1 MSVSFVVEGEYQKIS
16 LFDSIAL
23 VIDGTVV
30 EEVALFVVVP
40 MTVDTELQRG
50 KMFGIASEYLGH
62 SSVGNIRQR
71 VGVHDKDTLLG
82 FGWKVGKFVIE
93 KLKIGNGH
101 GVVKVER
108 IHVEAHNPSVARGKC
123 KIVAAENF
131 LKNQI
136 PVSQAVVVA
145 QQTDVGAGEAVEY
158 VALEFK
164 LFSHSKVGHVAGVDN
179 EIDVVPPVYCLD
191 SILGFV
197 VPALCVADDGKPYLV
212 SSAASLFDALNISG
226 IHPCLAGDAHIVGV
240 IFDAAWQ
247 KQECCNEQINSIHVN
262 YLFYEKE
269 LTNVVPREESFVMI
283 G

>member
-1 MSVSFVVEGEYQKIS
+1 M
-16 LFDSIAL
+16 
-23 VIDGTVV
+23 
-30 EEVALFVVVP
+30 
-40 MTVDTELQRG
+40 
-50 KMFGIASEYLGH
+50 
-62 SSVGNIRQR
+62 
-71 VGVHDKDTLLG
+71 HDKDTLLG
-82 FGWKVGKFVIE
+82 FGWKVGKFVVE

-145 QQTDVGAGEAVEY
+145 QQADVGAGEAVEY

-164 LFSHSKVGHVAGVDN
+164 LFSYSKVGYVAGVDN

-226 IHPCLAGDAHIVGV
+226 IHPCLAGDAPYRRGDIRCSLVEAGV
-240 IFDAAWQ
+240 LQ
-247 KQECCNEQINSIHVN
+247 
-262 YLFYEKE
+262 
-269 LTNVVPREESFVMI
+269 
-283 G
+283 